1 MLGELP
7 SPTLP
12 SLSTP
17 HHRKS
22 GRILPFGYLC
32 QDSPSSLSSPQVLP
46 GTSLGKSAEHLGKEW
61 GCPATCPLPL
71 GVGFCLSSLGPAASL
86 GGGQACAWVA
96 VSLRPPLSFVPQRP
110 VSLCLAGVLSC
121 RKACWLA
128 GRPAASSLPEPQPFF
143 FVLPSPGS

>member
-17 HHRKS
+17 HRRKS
-22 GRILPFGYLC
+22 GRILRFGYFC

-46 GTSLGKSAEHLGKEW
+46 GTSLGNSAEQLGKEW

-86 GGGQACAWVA
+86 GGGQACAWAA
-96 VSLRPPLSFVPQRP
+96 VSLEAPTFLCTSAPRVPVPRWSTQLQK
-110 VSLCLAGVLSC
+110 SL
-121 RKACWLA
+121 LA
-128 GRPAASSLPEPQPFF
+128 GRPACSL
-143 FVLPSPGS
+143 LAA

>member
-1 MLGELP
+1 MPSHLPTASGSGFLLELSRPSCILGW
-7 SPTLP
+7 
-12 SLSTP
+12 
-17 HHRKS
+17 
-22 GRILPFGYLC
+22 G
-32 QDSPSSLSSPQVLP
+32 P
-46 GTSLGKSAEHLGKEW
+46 G
-61 GCPATCPLPL
+61 
-71 GVGFCLSSLGPAASL
+71 VCL
-86 GGGQACAWVA
+86 VA